1 MDDASLL
8 PVLPW
13 TLAAVATVLVV
24 ALGVPAGGPRAAR
37 RASRP
42 SPVASRIGAL
52 LAGLAA
58 VAVLVASRVG
68 SDSPLDNPVPALVV
82 GLGWPG
88 LLLLPGLVGLVR
100 RRRGEQ
106 DDADPHA
113 LPDARPAALAAV
125 AVVGYLVL
133 PVSPLE
139 PRTVGTAVAAYAL
152 VMAAA
157 GIALGRRVAG
167 SRLEVLGLLARWGG
181 LGRAL
186 PSWAAPRGA
195 LAVLAVVL
203 GGAWAERYE
212 RSSSWVAGLP
222 TPADTLLLLLGALVL
237 AGAGALVLHAATR
250 AGGAPGTAAAVL
262 LPLALATA
270 AAGAARRALISAQL
284 LADQAA
290 GPRPLDPDPLGIVG
304 GQLLALGLVALGGA
318 LSGVVLARRMG
329 EETARL
335 PGVAVL
341 LALTAVSA
349 AVVLQA

>member
-1 MDDASLL
+1 MEDASLL

-13 TLAAVATVLVV
+13 TLAAVATVLVA
-24 ALGVPAGGPRAAR
+24 ALSIPPGGPRPAHLR
-37 RASRP
+37 SGP
-42 SPVASRIGAL
+42 SPVAHRTVAL

-58 VAVLVASRVG
+58 VAVLVVSRAG
-68 SDSPLDNPVPALVV
+68 PDSPLDNPVPALVV
-82 GLGWPG
+82 GLGWPL
-88 LLLLPGLVGLVR
+88 LLLLPGLVGLAR
-100 RRRGEQ
+100 RRRDQ
-106 DDADPHA
+106 DAADPGA
-113 LPDARPAALAAV
+113 LPDARPAALTAL

-139 PRTVGTAVAAYAL
+139 PAAVGTAVAAYAL
-152 VMAAA
+152 VVAAA
-157 GIALGRRVAG
+157 SIAAGRRAVAE
-167 SRLEVLGLLARWGG
+167 RLEVLGLLAQWAS

-186 PSWAAPRGA
+186 PRWAAPRGA

-212 RSSSWVAGLP
+212 RSGSWVSGLP
-222 TPADTLLLLLGALVL
+222 TRVDTLLLLVGALVA
-237 AGAGALVLHAATR
+237 AGAGAAVLHRATR
-250 AGGAPGTAAAVL
+250 TGAAGTAAAVL

-304 GQLLALGLVALGGA
+304 GQLLALAVVLLGGA
-318 LSGVVLARRMG
+318 LSSAVLARRMG